1 MENSN
6 RFVIFG
12 LIFLLIAHLGATH
25 TLHREKRQMYSNSMV
40 ATGMMP
46 GDDGSDRAIPGL
58 SEIQTAIEVAQF
70 LIRVGQQ
77 VVPVIL
83 ENITPAP

>member
-12 LIFLLIAHLGATH
+12 LIFLLYAHMGASH
-25 TLHREKRQMYSNSMV
+25 TLHREKRQMYQNSMM

-46 GDDGSDRAIPGL
+46 ADDGSDRAIPGL